1 MTESNDF
8 LIQQL
13 ADPLTKRRA
22 FSEVMR
28 QHQQRVYFFI
38 RRMVL
43 DHEDAADVT
52 QNVFLKAWKGIGGF
66 RGDSKMSTWL
76 FRIAHN
82 ESITFLNKKRKL
94 LGVSLDDLE
103 NSLIHQLESD
113 VYYDGDEIQK
123 ELQLAIAKLPEK
135 QKAVFIFRYFENL
148 PYAEISTATGTSV
161 GALKASYH
169 HAVKKIE
176 EHIKTKA

>member
-1 MTESNDF
+1 MQQNDN

-13 ADPLTKRRA
+13 ADPFTKRKA
-22 FSEVMR
+22 FSEVML

-52 QNVFLKAWKGIGGF
+52 QNVFLKAWKGIESF
-66 RGDSKMSTWL
+66 RGDSKISTWL

-82 ESITFLNKKRKL
+82 ESVTFLNKKKKL
-94 LGVSLDDLE
+94 MGVSLDDLDH
-103 NSLIHQLESD
+103 SLTIQLKAD
-113 VYYDGDEIQK
+113 LHYDGDEIQR

-135 QKAVFIFRYFENL
+135 QKAVFIFRYYENL
-148 PYAEISTATGTSV
+148 PYSDISDATGTSV

-176 EHIKTKA
+176 EHIKTRV

>member
-1 MTESNDF
+1 MTEFNEH

-13 ADPLTKRRA
+13 ADPLTKRKA
-22 FSEVMR
+22 FSEVML

-43 DHEDAADVT
+43 DHDDAADVT
-52 QNVFLKAWKGIGGF
+52 QNVFLKAWKGIESF
-66 RGDSKMSTWL
+66 RGESKMSTWL

-82 ESITFLNKKRKL
+82 ESITFLNKKKRL
-94 LGVSLDDLE
+94 MGVSLDDLE
-103 NSLIHQLESD
+103 NSLTLQLEAD
-113 VYYDGDEIQK
+113 IHYDGDEIQRA
-123 ELQLAIAKLPEK
+123 LQLAIATLPEK
-135 QKAVFIFRYFENL
+135 QKAVFIFRYFENM
-148 PYAEISTATGTSV
+148 PYSEIADATGTSV

-176 EHIKTKA
+176 QHIKEKA